1 MTNQFKAPPQRHNSG
16 IALLIAIFV
25 LLLVCVVGIAMMV
38 ATGTET
44 SLTGNYYSS
53 TSVYYAGLAGL
64 EEGRGRLLPKN
75 HDYLGN
81 VPGLNYIPSGGGTLP
96 NGNVLYILNP
106 LPSETVNPTD
116 LSTPSTFPDTEYNN
130 EFPGAPLSSATIYTT
145 SSVSDLGGIQGP
157 LYKWVRINP
166 VTEYA
171 LGVDVDG
178 GGALNQ
184 TAPIFFD
191 GTHLTRT
198 GSGFAH
204 QVLEVTSLA
213 VLSNGSQKLMQYVV
227 APDTLNLNF
236 YAALTIAGNGVD
248 YDPPPYTPPPPPAPP
263 PSYPLHVRG
272 QDQYST
278 GHPAP
283 CSSSIQA
290 SVPAI
295 GVINAADDNSVTTAV
310 NAAKPTHYTG
320 VSSAPSIQNVNVVGG
335 LPTTMQ
341 TPTDLEQLVQTI
353 RQDADSVITGPATQ
367 MDMPS
372 GMSASNPKTVF
383 VGGNPAVPSQGNLSL
398 NSGFTGYGILVVT
411 GEFDYTDDINWEG
424 IILVIGQ
431 GVVKETSGGG
441 NGEFDGA
448 MFVANTRDSSG
459 NILLTL
465 GPASYTLN
473 SAASDGVY
481 YNTCWINKVQKP
493 VTYKVIS
500 FREIQQ

>member
-1 MTNQFKAPPQRHNSG
+1 MIVLFRARRRRQEFG

-53 TSVYYAGLAGL
+53 TAVYYAGIAGL

-81 VPGLNYIPSGGGTLP
+81 VPGLNYLPSGGGTVAL
-96 NGNVLYILNP
+96 GNVLYILNP

-116 LSTPSTFPDTEYNN
+116 LANPSTFPDTDYNN
-130 EFPGAPLSSATIYTT
+130 EFPTAPLSSATIYTT
-145 SSVSDLGGIQGP
+145 SSVSDLGGYQGP
-157 LYKWVRINP
+157 RYKWVRINP

-171 LGVDVDG
+171 LGVDVNG
-178 GGALNQ
+178 SGGALNQ
-184 TAPIFFD
+184 VHPIYFD
-191 GTHLTRT
+191 GIHLTRT
-198 GSGFAH
+198 ITTH
-204 QVLEVTSLA
+204 QAFEVTSLS
-213 VLSNGSQKLMQYVV
+213 VLTNGSQRMMQYVV
-227 APDTLNLNF
+227 VPDSLNLSF
-236 YAALTIAGNGVD
+236 YSALTIAGNAVNF
-248 YDPPPYTPPPPPAPP
+248 DPPPYTPPPPPASPP
-263 PSYPLHVRG
+263 PYPFHVRG

-283 CSSSIQA
+283 CSSPVQT

-295 GVINAADDNSVTTAV
+295 GVINTADDNSVTTAV
-310 NAAKPTHYTG
+310 NATKPTHYTG
-320 VSSAPSIQNVNVVGG
+320 VSSAPSIQNINVVGE
-335 LPTTMQ
+335 LPTGMQ

-353 RQDADSVITGPATQ
+353 KQNADAIITGPATQ

-372 GMSASNPKTVF
+372 GMSASNPMTVF
-383 VGGNPAVPSQGNLSL
+383 VGGDPAVPSQGNLSL

-411 GEFDYTDDINWEG
+411 GELDYTDDVSWEG
-424 IILVIGQ
+424 IVLVIGQ
-431 GVVKETSGGG
+431 GVIKETSGGG

-448 MFVANTRDSSG
+448 VFVANTRDSSG
-459 NILLTL
+459 NVLLNL

-473 SAASDGVY
+473 SSANDGIY
-481 YNTCWINKVQKP
+481 YNTCWINQVQKP
-493 VTYKVIS
+493 ITYKVVS